1 MHITTKERVVKD
13 IFIEYDVGDVVRC
26 LDTSNIGIIIDVVE
40 GEEQYKIL
48 FFDNGKI
55 AQYPSNF
62 LSILYHITIPD
73 SSYIKKCYLNKNNKV
88 RYESIEKVEDLD

>member
-1 MHITTKERVVKD
+1 MHTVIKERVVKD
-13 IFIEYDVGDVVRC
+13 RFIEYDVGDVVRC
-26 LDTSNIGIIIDVVE
+26 SDTSNIGIIIDVVE

-73 SSYIKKCYLNKNNKV
+73 SSYIKKCYLDKNNKV
-88 RYESIEKVEDLD
+88 EYEPIEKRRI